1 MSDWRKVILEKS
13 NSFMILGSVLGKDW
27 DVIWKYIPL
36 ESKVFITEPKVQRAL
51 PASQLYYSSRKHR
64 TESILCNSL
73 QDAVMRVKKELS
85 ENDALFIGGT
95 TFLVA
100 DFLRLMDQRKL
111 F

>member
-1 MSDWRKVILEKS
+1 
-13 NSFMILGSVLGKDW
+13 
-27 DVIWKYIPL
+27 
-36 ESKVFITEPKVQRAL
+36 
-51 PASQLYYSSRKHR
+51 
-64 TESILCNSL
+64 
-73 QDAVMRVKKELS
+73 VKKELS